1 MLREADEN
9 NHQLTE
15 EECFEK
21 SVKGNL
27 FAVSRIFAEARKRMN
42 LSEYKAFTMALTSV
56 KWQDDC
62 PDILYLDKKEVAEVV
77 GVHSD
82 PDHLSEDLKRSIGQL
97 PVHSYLE
104 FSDKDKD
111 VYVNGCFISTVAF
124 YKNRVRIR
132 MNPDYLPLFG
142 NLDKNYITMWSS
154 DVYKLRSER
163 SVKFYELLRENSD
176 TRLDVNTGTVG
187 IKFLKELFDIPKDG
201 EGSYMRSQ
209 KNGGFDRTAF
219 EKRIIDLICEDLRHT
234 EMIQL
239 IVQPDGKYYE
249 KIKRGNRVIA
259 YKFYWTLSTHPRVAT
274 AKEVKEIQEK
284 VDADPQVLKVAKDIV
299 NGEKKS
305 PRKPKNRFLN
315 IEQSDVDYD
324 KIAREKVSK
333 RLASKKNPL
342 EDYEC
347 DGQISMDLES
357 ENT

>member
-82 PDHLSEDLKRSIGQL
+82 PDHLSEDLKRSIGTL
-97 PVHSYLE
+97 PLHSYLE
-104 FSDKDKD
+104 FADKDKD

-187 IKFLKELFDIPKDG
+187 IKFLKKLFDIPKDG

-219 EKRIIDLICEDLRHT
+219 EKRIIDPICEDLRHT

-249 KIKRGNRVIA
+249 KVKRGNRVIA
-259 YKFYWTLSTHPRVAT
+259 YKFFWTISSHPRVAS
-274 AKEVKEIQEK
+274 AAEVKEIQEK
-284 VDADPQVLKVAKDIV
+284 VDADPQMLKVAKDIV
-299 NGEKKS
+299 KGKKQS
-305 PRKPKNRFLN
+305 PKKQKNRFLN

-324 KIAREKVSK
+324 KIAQEKVAK
-333 RLASKKNPL
+333 RWASERNPL
-342 EDYEC
+342 EHYEC
-347 DGQISMDLES
+347 DGQITMDLES